1 MMKKVAVLVLGT
13 LFAVACDQASS
24 PSSPSSP
31 APLDSSSSNSL
42 SASAPA
48 LPGQGQGRFGF
59 GLNGTVSGFPT
70 GTVFLS
76 GGGSYDRAANV
87 VKAAG
92 GFRCLESVMQGPLSV
107 SINSG
112 DPGPCLADQGVRWDT
127 AELLQSTT
135 FKCTGSAGEALKT
148 ATTTDTTVVLHSDFY
163 RAGDGNDESFTANI
177 IVSDRDIAPDIPGI
191 QNLWVQGVGCGTA
204 QAVNFSK

>member
-31 APLDSSSSNSL
+31 APLDSSSSNSI

-48 LPGQGQGRFGF
+48 LPAGQGRSGF

-70 GTVFLS
+70 GNVFLS
-76 GGGSYDRAANV
+76 GGGSYDRLANV
-87 VKAAG
+87 VHAAG

-107 SINSG
+107 SINAG

-127 AELLQSTT
+127 AGLLPSTT
-135 FKCTGSAGEALKT
+135 FKCTGGAGEALKT

-177 IVSDRDIAPDIPGI
+177 IVSNGDIAPDIPGI

-204 QAVNFSK
+204 QVNFSK